1 MMFDNFGIP
10 AAAGIINFV
19 VLTAALSSCNSG
31 IFSTGRMLFNLAQQG
46 EASPRFAKLG
56 KTGVPSSAIVASSL
70 ALLIGVLLNYI
81 VPEKKVFMWVTS
93 IATFGAIWT
102 WVMILVA
109 QIRFRKS
116 LTPQERGRLTYKMP
130 LAPAAGYICLAFL
143 AFVVGIMAYF
153 PDTRIALVIGPLFL
167 ILMAAVYYRKGFHI
181 KKKQMNGQV
190 EMN

>member
-81 VPEKKVFMWVTS
+81 VPEKSVHV
-93 IATFGAIWT
+93 GHQHCDIWSHLD
-102 WVMILVA
+102 MGDDLGGPNP
-109 QIRFRKS
+109 F
-116 LTPQERGRLTYKMP
+116 PQKLDS
-130 LAPAAGYICLAFL
+130 AG
-143 AFVVGIMAYF
+143 
-153 PDTRIALVIGPLFL
+153 TREVN
-167 ILMAAVYYRKGFHI
+167 V
-181 KKKQMNGQV
+181 
-190 EMN
+190 